1 MKILITIDFPP
12 ENGGIQRYL
21 FNIVKHTYSP
31 CDIVVAGCSNVPR
44 DYRSILDCKVQ
55 YLSTFLS
62 RFNNKFSLIPI
73 FLWLLKSAAKNS
85 RNISFEAGNLY
96 SAIPVFLLSYIF
108 PVKYSVYCYGKE
120 LFVLSKSGFRA
131 NLFHRILKRA
141 DKIYYLSSYTLSLL
155 EKAGITGNLIQEP
168 PRIELPPD
176 INRNRNPL
184 SASHIKL
191 LTVGRLVSHKG
202 HSVLIKAAR
211 MLSPEINWHLT
222 IAGSGPELNS
232 LLLSVYKNGLQNR
245 ISIQT
250 DLSDLQISSLYSSCD
265 IFLFPS
271 LETADGAEGFGIV
284 LLEAMA
290 CRLPIIAS
298 RTGAIPEVLS
308 NGECGILVEPDNPRE
323 ICSSVMKLIND
334 QPLQETLINN
344 ASARLEKYYAWK

>member
-21 FNIVKHTYSP
+21 LNIVKHTYSP

-44 DYRSILDCKVQ
+44 DHRSILDCKVQ

-62 RFNNKFSLIPI
+62 KFNKKFSLIPI
-73 FLWLLKSAAKNS
+73 FLWLLKSAAKKN
-85 RNISFEAGNLY
+85 NDICFEAGNLY

-108 PVKYSVYCYGKE
+108 SVRYSVYCYGKE
-120 LFVLSKSGFRA
+120 LFVLSKRGFRA
-131 NLFHRILKRA
+131 NLFGNILKRA

-155 EKAGITGNLIQEP
+155 KNAGITGKLIQEP
-168 PRIELPPD
+168 PRIELPVN
-176 INRNRNPL
+176 INKNRNPL
-184 SASHIKL
+184 SASLVNL

-202 HSVLIKAAR
+202 HSVLIKAAQ

-222 IAGSGPELNS
+222 IAGSGPELKP
-232 LLLSVYKNGLQNR
+232 LLASVKESNLLNR

-250 DLSDLQISSLYSSCD
+250 DLSDLQISNLYSSCD

-290 CRLPIIAS
+290 YHLPIIAS

-323 ICSSVMKLIND
+323 ICSAVMKLITD
-334 QPLQETLINN
+334 ESLQKTLITN
-344 ASARLEKYYAWK
+344 ASARLRKYYAWK